1 MRCRPLREQCNVIKC
16 NVILFLSNRVVK
28 AMAEF
33 HTVKLPENVLKN
45 AQNER
50 FYLLNAVLGN
60 STIKQEII
68 STLEHHDYKLGL
80 VHGDFHLGN
89 ILINAHYN
97 GPPFPPRRNNIHD
110 KTVHLIDYEH
120 THYGWIVHDWA
131 KIIGRIAKSRNFR
144 TELLEVYLKNVA
156 ELEGRSTSDVTR
168 ADVEKFNKQIE
179 AIENTELF
187 QIPRQE
193 NFISAQL
200 CNKGSS
206 KM

>member
-1 MRCRPLREQCNVIKC
+1 M
-16 NVILFLSNRVVK
+16 K

-45 AQNER
+45 AQSER
-50 FYLLNAVLGN
+50 FHLLNTVLGN

-68 STLEHHDYKLGL
+68 NTLEHYDYKLGL

-89 ILINAHYN
+89 ILFNAHGKMVY
-97 GPPFPPRRNNIHD
+97 
-110 KTVHLIDYEH
+110 LIDYEH

-131 KIIGRIAKSRNFR
+131 KIIGRLAKSRNFR
-144 TELLEVYLKNVA
+144 TELLEIYLRHVA
-156 ELEGRSTSDVTR
+156 ELEGGVASDVTR
-168 ADVEKFNKQIE
+168 SDVEKFNKQIE

-193 NFISAQL
+193 ISWL
-200 CNKGSS
+200 PKCTKLKTTKSS
-206 KM
+206 NNLF